1 MEPEAKLRLR
11 SKWSELA
18 PGAAG
23 RREGPPAA
31 AAVGDLSAAAAAAS
45 IAGFEA

>member
-18 PGAAG
+18 PVAAG
-23 RREGPPAA
+23 RREGPAA